1 MAGDWREVTMPRGDR
16 TGPNGMGP
24 MTGRGAGY
32 CSGST
37 VPGYMNPYGGRG
49 LGRGFGYGAGFG
61 RAYGHGFG
69 RGFGY
74 GLGYGRLWANPY
86 GAAPV
91 APLTPQAE
99 QDLLNRQTELL
110 ESELQAIRKR
120 LEELN
125 KAGEP

>member
-1 MAGDWREVTMPRGDR
+1 M
-16 TGPNGMGP
+16 
-24 MTGRGAGY
+24 
-32 CSGST
+32 
-37 VPGYMNPYGGRG
+37 
-49 LGRGFGYGAGFG
+49 GRGFGYGAGFG